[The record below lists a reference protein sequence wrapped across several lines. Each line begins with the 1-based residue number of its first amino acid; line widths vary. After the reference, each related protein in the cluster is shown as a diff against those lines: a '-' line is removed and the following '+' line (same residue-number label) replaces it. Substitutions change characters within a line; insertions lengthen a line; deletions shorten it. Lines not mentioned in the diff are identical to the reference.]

1 LLAKAV
7 VPVAVLFILAACG
20 GSPKPEPALTQGVR
34 GAGFVVQVPQSW
46 RVTRPANGVVA
57 RRGDFLVSVTT
68 FPLQKT
74 YEPGRFA
81 AVARELDGVAAK
93 LAAQAG
99 GKVTERVTTTVDG
112 RKIRAYRYTG
122 GPTETHIG
130 FVLDGKREYQLL
142 CQMPVGG
149 SDPDDACAL
158 LVDSFSVA
166 WPPGAR

>member
-1 LLAKAV
+1 LVAKAV
-7 VPVAVLFILAACG
+7 LPVAVLFILSGCG
-20 GSPKPEPALTQGVR
+20 SSPKPEQALTQGVR
-34 GAGFVVQVPQSW
+34 GPGFVVQVPQSW

-81 AVARELDGVAAK
+81 AVARELDGVVAK
-93 LAAQAG
+93 LADQAG

-122 GPTETHIG
+122 GANETRIG

-142 CQMPVGG
+142 CQMPVGA
-149 SDPDDACAL
+149 SDPDGACAL
-158 LVDSFSVA
+158 LFESFSVA
-166 WPPGAR
+166 